1 MGLLS
6 RFRAIFQA
14 KANQVVDQMEN
25 PKASLDYSLV
35 KLEESRRQ
43 IGRSLVEV
51 SAAKTRLEQQRD
63 DLAAAAQKYAGQAKA
78 AVEAGRDDLARTAL
92 ERKQEAQARQAELE
106 TNVANLERQAE
117 TLTQSQANLERK
129 IALFRSKKEELKA
142 IYDSSKAQLRVQEAV
157 SGVSED
163 LADVGNTIQRAET
176 RIREMQSRADA
187 IESLVAEGV
196 LSDAL
201 APEADDIDRE
211 LARIGRGQAVEQE
224 LARLKAEAQA

>member
-14 KANQVVDQMEN
+14 KANQVVDQMED

-43 IGRSLVEV
+43 ISRSLVEV

-63 DLAAAAQKYAGQAKA
+63 GLAAAAQKYADQAKA
-78 AVEAGRDDLARTAL
+78 AVEAGRDNLARTAL

-117 TLTQSQANLERK
+117 TLKQSQANLERK

-187 IESLVAEGV
+187 IENLVAEGV

-201 APEADDIDRE
+201 APETDDIDRE

-224 LARLKAEAQA
+224 LARLKAEAPA

>member
-6 RFRAIFQA
+6 RFKAIFQA
-14 KANQVVDQMEN
+14 KANEVADQVED
-25 PKASLDYSLV
+25 PKAGLDYSLV
-35 KLEESRRQ
+35 RLEDSRRQ

-51 SAAKTRLEQQRD
+51 SAARTRLEHQRD
-63 DLAAAAQKYAGQAKA
+63 ELAAAAQKYADQAKA
-78 AVEAGRDDLARTAL
+78 AVGAGRDDLARTAL

-117 TLTQSQANLERK
+117 SLKQGQVNLERK

-142 IYDSSKAQLRVQEAV
+142 IYDSSQAQLRVQEAV

-163 LADVGNTIQRAET
+163 LADVGNTLQRTEA

-187 IESLVAEGV
+187 IEGLVAEGV

-211 LARIGRGQAVEQE
+211 LDRIGRAKAAEKE
-224 LARLKAEAQA
+224 LAALKTEAHA